1 MVYPFLKIYHM
12 KKTILFTI
20 LMTLALFRVSAA
32 ERVIENPPF
41 SVGTH
46 SNVNIFKVTL
56 NEEETLL
63 TMMISHRSTDWI
75 RIASDTYIRVN
86 GQKYIVKSA
95 EGIELDKEVY
105 SDESGKTNFTL
116 KFDPIDPDAK
126 HLDFI
131 ESDCK
136 NCFKIWGVELQSNVL
151 TNRQEVPQKIKDEAT
166 IKEDGKSLEAPRLEA
181 GNAIFKGQF
190 LGYVPDM
197 KWIVNIYVDNPIT
210 SNQEELEV
218 AVQEDGSFEL
228 QVPLVTSMQVLF
240 RNPIYNRYILLSPDR
255 ETTVYIDLQQKSC
268 QESEYRVDRCTH
280 SKYMYYGGANA
291 EINNQM
297 HDLNPSDYYRNTF
310 YNQEAYKEIVG
321 MTAEQYKSYI
331 LEKVDG
337 IAQEF
342 SKKGLTKKAL
352 EFAIMDL
359 RFNAIDKLMRCDYE
373 LKNAY
378 RQAHNLSRE
387 DDGYVA
393 PEFDKSY
400 YSFFKDFDINRD
412 YSLYSHRFGST
423 VNSISFLNHKRI
435 RLNSL
440 PDDNLFQQLIESGSI
455 APEDLGTLGIL
466 RKQTWDNWDE
476 QRMQTYKEAGV
487 LFVQALID
495 SGKLTGEYLT
505 EANKSL
511 LLYADSKN
519 NYPSLVESSIGLYI
533 ILLQDG
539 IFTSEELGSIY
550 GSSFAKTNE
559 QEEMSLELQEEE
571 QKFNEKYAAEIN
583 AIQAKNDFKK
593 SIAYIGDILG
603 STEGIVFELLEVK
616 PLGRK
621 FEEYTPLT
629 APELNNLSKMKN
641 PFYFD
646 YFKEQNDQLLVRIE
660 ENKNKKGY
668 NVHEVP
674 EGSSDSFFT
683 DLMKPFEGNVIF
695 VDFWATWCGPCRSA
709 MKQFEPAKK
718 ELQEKG
724 VIFVYLTD
732 ESSPLGTWENMIPE
746 IHGEHFRMKDEQYN
760 ILKRKFGVDGV
771 PAYLILNKKG
781 EQIYFRVGFEG
792 VDAMRRILNNA
803 LND

>member
-1 MVYPFLKIYHM
+1 M
-12 KKTILFTI
+12 KKLTLLTV
-20 LMTLALFRVSAA
+20 LMIFALFHVSAA

-63 TMMISHRSTDWI
+63 TMMISHSPTSWI

-86 GQKYIVKSA
+86 GQKYIVKSV

-105 SDESGKTNFTL
+105 SDESGKTIFTL

-131 ESDCK
+131 ESDCE

-181 GNAIFKGQF
+181 GNATFKGQF

-197 KWIVNIYVDNPIT
+197 KWIVNVYVDNPIT

-218 AVQEDGSFEL
+218 ALQEDGSFEL

-240 RNPIYNRYILLSPDR
+240 RSPICNKYILLSPNK
-255 ETTVYIDLQQKSC
+255 ETIVYADLQQKSC
-268 QESEYRVDRCTH
+268 QESEYRVDRCPP
-280 SKYMYYGGANA
+280 SKYMYFGGANA

-297 HDLNPSDYYRNTF
+297 YDFNVWDYYNNTF
-310 YNQEAYKEIVG
+310 YNQEAYKEIAG
-321 MTAEQYKSYI
+321 MTAEQYKYYI
-331 LEKVDG
+331 LEIVNNLSR
-337 IAQEF
+337 EF
-342 SKKGLTKKAL
+342 SQKGLTKKAL
-352 EFAIMDL
+352 EFAMMDL
-359 RFNAIDKLMRCDYE
+359 RFTAMHKLMFGDSDLRD
-373 LKNAY
+373 AY
-378 RQAHNLSRE
+378 RQTHNLSRGDE
-387 DDGYVA
+387 LVGYVT
-393 PEFDKSY
+393 PEFDKNY
-400 YSFFKDFDINRD
+400 YSFLKDFDVNRNL
-412 YSLYSHRFGST
+412 SLYNNLFGNV

-435 RLNSL
+435 RVSIH
-440 PDDNLFQQLIESGSI
+440 DDNLFQQLIESGSI
-455 APEDLGTLGIL
+455 APEDLGVAEVL
-466 RKQTWDNWDE
+466 RKRTWGNWDE
-476 QRMQTYKEAGV
+476 QYMQAFRESGV
-487 LFVQALID
+487 LFTQTLID

-505 EANKSL
+505 EANESL
-511 LLYADSKN
+511 SLYADSKN
-519 NYPSLVESSIGLYI
+519 DYPLLIESSIVLYNGL
-533 ILLQDG
+533 LRDG
-539 IFTSEELGSIY
+539 IFVYEELSDIQQ
-550 GSSFAKTNE
+550 SSFAKHNKLM
-559 QEEMSLELQEEE
+559 EMSPELQEEV
-571 QKFNEKYAAEIN
+571 QKFYEKYAEEIN
-583 AIQAKNDFKK
+583 TIQSKRHFEK

-646 YFKEQNDQLLVRIE
+646 YFKEQNDQLLVQIE
-660 ENKNKKGY
+660 KNKNKEGY
-668 NVHEVP
+668 NIHEAP
-674 EGSSDSFFT
+674 EGNGDSFFS

-732 ESSPLGTWENMIPE
+732 ESSPLATWQNMIPE

-760 ILKRKFGVDGV
+760 TLKKKFGVDGV

-792 VDAMRRILNNA
+792 VDAMRRILNGA
-803 LND
+803 LSE